1 MESGAGKRQVSPDA
15 LDRARAALD
24 RAHEGDPVRRTVDG
38 REYPAE
44 RVWADT
50 VLRWVRA
57 LEPEPSPVLELAARA
72 QHLERWLH
80 PRSAWPAGR
89 AGYLRWRR
97 EAAVRQGERAA
108 ALCTGAGLPPEFG
121 AAVARLVRKEGL
133 GRDPETIVLEDAAC
147 LAFLELDLAAF
158 SARHEEDDVV
168 RILARS
174 WRKLS
179 PRGQETALALDL
191 PPGLRVLLDRAL
203 AP

>member
-1 MESGAGKRQVSPDA
+1 
-15 LDRARAALD
+15 
-24 RAHEGDPVRRTVDG
+24 
-38 REYPAE
+38 
-44 RVWADT
+44 
-50 VLRWVRA
+50 
-57 LEPEPSPVLELAARA
+57 
-72 QHLERWLH
+72 
-80 PRSAWPAGR
+80 
-89 AGYLRWRR
+89 
-97 EAAVRQGERAA
+97 
-108 ALCTGAGLPPEFG
+108 
-121 AAVARLVRKEGL
+121 VARLVRKEGL

>member
-1 MESGAGKRQVSPDA
+1 MDNRAGPQLAAPDA

-38 REYPAE
+38 RELPAE
-44 RVWADT
+44 RVWADA

-57 LEPEPSPVLELAARA
+57 LEPAPSAVLELAARA
-72 QHLERWLH
+72 QHLERWRH

-147 LAFLELDLAAF
+147 LAFLELDLEAF
-158 SARHEEDDVV
+158 AARHDEEDVV

-174 WRKLS
+174 WRKMS
-179 PRGQETALALDL
+179 PRGHEAARALAL
-191 PPGLRVLLDRAL
+191 PPALRALLRRAL
-203 AP
+203 AA